1 MESRT
6 GSFDRE
12 ELLKIPDLD
21 LQRCLSICRAA
32 EMSKTR
38 TKTLE
43 EGEAVN
49 SLKDQTKRSKV
60 SANKS
65 HDKSASKRRENDDRN
80 TRDSSPK
87 EVLR

>member
-1 MESRT
+1 
-6 GSFDRE
+6 
-12 ELLKIPDLD
+12 
-21 LQRCLSICRAA
+21 
-32 EMSKTR
+32 MSKTR